1 MVGTRPAKDRPD
13 IRIST
18 FATDA
23 AKLRAFDKATGELLA
38 EIDLPTNTHGSP
50 MTYLAGGKL
59 FIVIPVGGANIPAE
73 LVALS
78 LP

>member
-1 MVGTRPAKDRPD
+1 V
-13 IRIST
+13 
-18 FATDA
+18 
-23 AKLRAFDKATGELLA
+23 LA
-38 EIDLPTNTHGSP
+38 EIDLPANTHGSP
-50 MTYLAGGKL
+50 MTYLAGGKQ